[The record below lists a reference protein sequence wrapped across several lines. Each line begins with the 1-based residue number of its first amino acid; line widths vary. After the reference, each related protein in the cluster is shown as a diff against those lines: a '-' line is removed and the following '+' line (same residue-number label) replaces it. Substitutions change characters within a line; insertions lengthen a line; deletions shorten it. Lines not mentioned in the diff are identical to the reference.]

1 MTSPRLH
8 PYPPHPNPLILVIL
22 ILICPFRARTGNR
35 LATFLVYLN
44 DCEMGGATCF
54 KDINIQVKPQKGKAL
69 LFFPCYKDG
78 KPDDRT
84 THAGQ
89 VAMDTKWIAQV

>member
-1 MTSPRLH
+1 
-8 PYPPHPNPLILVIL
+8 
-22 ILICPFRARTGNR
+22 
-35 LATFLVYLN
+35 VYLK

-54 KDINIQVKPQKGKAL
+54 KDLGIQVKPQKGKAL

-78 KPDDRT
+78 KPDERT
-84 THAGQ
+84 MHAGQ